1 MMELVCLVCGLKIK
15 KENYNMNKYGLLE
28 ENLYEDI
35 KYCPFCGVNK
45 KYLSEEGEPYY
56 NEALNLNNDTLKIID
71 HAMKLE
77 VFNGDFYKKA
87 AAMAVDEKLK
97 KMFLALSKIEYMHA
111 MVHKKIGRFKELPV
125 LKGLDYSSLD
135 KDSLL
140 IQAANKREQ
149 HAVAYYDKYS
159 KLISDEKVYTILQAL
174 SQVEKE
180 HIEMTA

>member
-1 MMELVCLVCGLKIK
+1 MTELVCLVCGLKIK
-15 KENYNMNKYGLLE
+15 NENYNVNRHGMIG
-28 ENLYEDI
+28 ENSREAI
-35 KYCPFCGVNK
+35 NSCPFCGANR
-45 KYLSEEGEPYY
+45 KYLSESGKPYF
-56 NEALNLNNDTLKIID
+56 NEIPNLNSETLKIID

-87 AAMAVDEKLK
+87 ANLAVDEELK

-111 MVHKKIGRFKELPV
+111 MVHKKIGGFKELPV
-125 LKGLDYSSLD
+125 LKEIDYSSLD

-140 IQAANKREQ
+140 IQAANKREK

-159 KLISDEKVYTILQAL
+159 RLISDKKVCNILEAL

-180 HIEMTA
+180 HIEMTV